1 MICRTTG
8 EVITITMSFFK
19 ELRRRNVIRVAIAYV
34 IVAWLIAQVTELALD
49 NFATPDWVMKTVLF
63 LLVIGFPLALI
74 FAWAFEATPSGI
86 RRDRGPTEATSPDVR
101 PLPAGRTSGVAFL
114 IAGAIA
120 VGLAIGGYVGRT
132 TVEAPEIVETS
143 KTPIQLTANPSE
155 NPVVGSAISPDGN
168 YLAYAEASGLF
179 LRVIQSGESH
189 QIPTPERLLLGRT
202 EIDWFPDGTHLLITA
217 RIGHESKL
225 WKLAIVGG
233 PARKLMDRT
242 YRAAISPD
250 GSQIAVLP
258 YVRADK
264 IFLIGPDGENPTKLI
279 EIENEH
285 IWEIGWSPDG
295 KFLLIGTGLFENQT
309 LRAVDVTAGDVQ
321 VVMRDNRTIQ
331 NWRGYLPFQWA
342 PDGRLLYARRDP
354 RPSSENSNLWQVELD
369 TETAQVIGEPR
380 QITTLTG
387 YNFRDVSI
395 TTDGSKVAFLLE
407 ENQSD
412 VYVGEIHNG
421 GRRLDNVRRLTL
433 DDRNDWPGGW
443 SADSQG
449 VYFYSER
456 GASDNVFIK
465 SVFEGPAKALTGSMV
480 AGAGAIESSPDGKWL
495 LYWEQTTLMKIP
507 LEGGPPEVIHEGTPF
522 SDLRCPSNLAI
533 GTDCIISMREPDN
546 QYVFYAFNPEYG
558 LGKKLAS
565 VEDSPPF
572 SNWAMS
578 PDGKSAALVHNEGFG
593 RIIDFESGS
602 ERQFSKDGWRFG
614 EFVEWAR
621 DGKGLFMD
629 GTGPSAIS
637 PKSLIYVS
645 TETGEAIELRREPN
659 QWHFLPKA
667 SPDGNYL
674 AFGLTVFSGNVWM
687 IEEF

>member
-1 MICRTTG
+1 
-8 EVITITMSFFK
+8 MSYIK
-19 ELRRRNVIRVAIAYV
+19 ELKRRKVIRVAVAYV

-49 NFATPDWVMKTVLF
+49 SFATPDWVMKTVLY

-86 RRDRGPTEATSPDVR
+86 HRDRGSAEATSRDVR
-101 PLPAGRTSGVAFL
+101 PLPAGRTRYVAL
-114 IAGAIA
+114 VIAGAIA

-132 TVEAPEIVETS
+132 TVEVPEIVETS
-143 KTPIQLTANPSE
+143 KTPIQLTANPSK
-155 NPVVGSAISPDGN
+155 NPVVGSAISPDGK
-168 YLAYAEASGLF
+168 YLAYAEVSGLF

-189 QIPTPERLLLGRT
+189 QIPTPESLLLGRT

-217 RIGHESKL
+217 RTATESNL

-233 PARKLMDRT
+233 PPRKLMDRVS
-242 YRAAISPD
+242 RAAISPD
-250 GSQIAVLP
+250 GSKIAVLP
-258 YVRADK
+258 YRRANE
-264 IFLIGPDGENPTKLI
+264 IYLMGPEGENPTKLVDV
-279 EIENEH
+279 ENEA
-285 IWEIGWSPDG
+285 IWEIGWSPNG
-295 KFLLIGTGLFENQT
+295 KFILFGAGLTENQT
-309 LRAVDVTAGDVQ
+309 LRAVDVTAGDVT
-321 VVMRDNRTIQ
+321 VVMRDNRTFQ
-331 NWRGYLPFQWA
+331 NWRGFLPFHWA

-354 RPSSENSNLWQVELD
+354 RPSSEISNLWQVELD

-380 QITTLTG
+380 QITRLTG

-395 TTDGSKVAFLLE
+395 TTDASKVAFLLE

-412 VYVGEIHNG
+412 VYVGEIHDG
-421 GRRLDNVRRLTL
+421 GRRLDNVRRLTR

-465 SVFEGPAKALTGSMV
+465 SIFEGSAKALTGSLV
-480 AGAGAIESSPDGKWL
+480 AGEGAIESSPDGKWL
-495 LYWEQTTLMKIP
+495 LYWEQTTLMKMP
-507 LEGGPPEVIHEGTPF
+507 LEGGPSEIVHEGTPS

-533 GTDCIISMREPDN
+533 GTDCVISMREANN

-572 SNWAMS
+572 STWAMS
-578 PDGKSAALVHNEGFG
+578 PDGKHAALMHNKGRV
-593 RIIDFESGS
+593 RIIDLESGS
-602 ERQFSKDGWRFG
+602 EREFSRDGWQFG

-629 GTGPSAIS
+629 GYASSAMFR
-637 PKSLIYVS
+637 KSLIYTS
-645 TETGEAIELRREPN
+645 METGEVIEIRREPN
-659 QWHFLPKA
+659 QWHILPKA
-667 SPDGNYL
+667 SPDGKYL
-674 AFGLTVFSGNVWM
+674 AFGLMIFSGNVWM
-687 IEEF
+687 IEDL